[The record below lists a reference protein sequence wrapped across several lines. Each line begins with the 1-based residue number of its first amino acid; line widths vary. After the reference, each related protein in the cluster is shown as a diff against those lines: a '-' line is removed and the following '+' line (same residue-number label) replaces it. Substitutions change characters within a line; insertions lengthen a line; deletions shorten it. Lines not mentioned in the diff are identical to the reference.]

1 MRKLIYILT
10 ALLLVGACR
19 DGKSEGTPLLQGE
32 CTLNGLSADKWTY
45 FSFETGD
52 VVGQSTFADEQEDAT
67 WAARTDWDLAIC
79 GEHRKTNG
87 GTSGK
92 GLGGILRDT
101 RESFQ
106 SLEEAPAD
114 GYLNDKI
121 TKVL

>member
-1 MRKLIYILT
+1 MKKILYILT
-10 ALLLVGACR
+10 ALVLAGACG

-32 CTLNGLSADKWTY
+32 VTLNGLSADKWTY
-45 FSFETGD
+45 FSLETGS
-52 VVGQSTFADEQEDAT
+52 VVGQSTFADEQEDAS

-79 GEHRKTNG
+79 GDRLKTNG

-101 RESFQ
+101 QESFL

-114 GYLNDKI
+114 GYLNDQTFKI
-121 TKVL
+121 L

>member
-10 ALLLVGACR
+10 ALLLVGAWR
-19 DGKSEGTPLLQGE
+19 DGKSEGTPLLQGGG
-32 CTLNGLSADKWTY
+32 TLNGLSDDKRTY
-45 FSFETGD
+45 FSFDTGG
-52 VVGQSTFADEQEDAT
+52 VVGQRTFADEQGDAT
-67 WAARTDWDLAIC
+67 GAARTDWDLAIC
-79 GEHRKTNG
+79 GEHLKTNG